1 MNLTPLPM
9 KKLLVA
15 LIVCSMAFA
24 AQAKE
29 PSFKTLAKIATA
41 YVAVVGC
48 MDTDVKI
55 DPKNVTKFRDQAAG
69 VDDAFIVLVPADIT
83 CAGGSGTGSM
93 NIILLE
99 HAGNRDVEMDPD
111 YKYLNVNVQMSEP
124 VAYANSP
131 RAVTS
136 IYQKNGQL
144 FATGLDY
151 GPNDSNCCPSLRTL
165 YKVEL
170 KKRSMEISKSET
182 RDLYSWYFTKM
193 KNY

>member
-1 MNLTPLPM
+1 M
-9 KKLLVA
+9 KKLIFA
-15 LIVCSMAFA
+15 LITSSIAFS

-29 PSFKTLAKIATA
+29 PSFKALAKIATS

-48 MDTDVKI
+48 MDSDVKI

-99 HAGNRDVEMDPD
+99 RAGNQDADMDPD
-111 YKYLNVNVQMSEP
+111 YKYLNVNIHMSEP
-124 VAYANSP
+124 VAFANSP
-131 RAVTS
+131 RAITS

-144 FATGLDY
+144 FATGLEY
-151 GPNDSNCCPSLRTL
+151 GTNDSNCCPSLRTL

-170 KKRSMEISKSET
+170 KKRSMELSKDES
-182 RDLYSWYFTKM
+182 RILYSWYFTKM